1 MNGPASA
8 AAVPGAIAASALGED
23 LAKLLIIPACAGV
36 GSWAAGLYAR
46 ARNVDHDTRTNYE
59 ALGRDYGGAIGLG
72 IWLGILL

>member
-1 MNGPASA
+1 MSPASVATASGAVA
-8 AAVPGAIAASALGED
+8 AAALGED

-46 ARNVDHDTRTNYE
+46 ARDVDHDTRTQYE

-72 IWLGILL
+72 IWLGIAL